1 MYVLVSG
8 NQDCPPYKSMVY
20 GLLNTGCYEQAIVIN
35 PYEKCFLLMD
45 YLNKDTRQLTPRYQ
59 CINSCQNGWI
69 TCEKVF
75 LLKLKAYCRER
86 GHDARLLCFRGYPE
100 VFYDFSFLLRLMR
113 GEHVPV
119 ADATIPLR
127 TNEDAE
133 QWNYIR
139 TQQDADALMELFAG
153 FHDSTL
159 NRLTY
164 EEEYGKAKLTALFD
178 NSGWFG
184 VIELCFEGLLA
195 LNLRPPLENCSR
207 EIFSA
212 TLLFREESVFWADDE
227 LTEENPSG
235 QCTWIKAL
243 NLKWRQVK

>member
-59 CINSCQNGWI
+59 CINSCQDGWI
-69 TCEKVF
+69 SCEKVF

-86 GHDARLLCFRGYPE
+86 GHDARLVCFRGYPE
-100 VFYDFSFLLRLMR
+100 VFYD
-113 GEHVPV
+113 
-119 ADATIPLR
+119 
-127 TNEDAE
+127 
-133 QWNYIR
+133 
-139 TQQDADALMELFAG
+139 
-153 FHDSTL
+153 STL
-159 NRLTY
+159 DRLTY

>member
-1 MYVLVSG
+1 MFSF
-8 NQDCPPYKSMVY
+8 PAIRTA
-20 GLLNTGCYEQAIVIN
+20 LLTNPWFTGCYEQAIVIN

-59 CINSCQNGWI
+59 CINSCQDGWI
-69 TCEKVF
+69 ICEKVF
-75 LLKLKAYCRER
+75 LLKLKVYCRER

-100 VFYDFSFLLRLMR
+100 VFYD
-113 GEHVPV
+113 
-119 ADATIPLR
+119 
-127 TNEDAE
+127 
-133 QWNYIR
+133 
-139 TQQDADALMELFAG
+139 
-153 FHDSTL
+153 STL
-159 NRLTY
+159 DRLTY

>member
-69 TCEKVF
+69 ICEKV
-75 LLKLKAYCRER
+75 
-86 GHDARLLCFRGYPE
+86 
-100 VFYDFSFLLRLMR
+100 FLLRLMR

-119 ADATIPLR
+119 ADAAIPLR

-159 NRLTY
+159 DRLTY

-207 EIFSA
+207 VIFSA

-227 LTEENPSG
+227 LTEESPSG